1 MVKVALI
8 GAGYWGSKIQAS
20 LSNNKSI
27 TDTVIIDIR
36 NGDSLDDIPN
46 DYKCA
51 IVATPLW
58 DHFETAKTLLQRGF
72 DCYIEKPLAET
83 VEQCKK
89 LRDMLEDQILM
100 VGHIFLYHP
109 GLDVVKQNLTHIG
122 KIKHITSQRL
132 NWGIYQTKTTPLLS
146 LLPHDISIVQ
156 NILGTDHK
164 LLNVVHNSF
173 NNDKQPDYV
182 SFNLQF
188 GDVTCNVTGSWYW
201 PDRVRKLTIVG
212 TQGHIVWDDTI
223 NMVSVYAGTVEDKK
237 LTELSVL
244 ECLTPD
250 MSVSPLER
258 EINHFIDCVVTRN
271 TPLSDVNN
279 AIEVATLIDE
289 VATYLD

>member
-20 LSNNKSI
+20 LSNNQSI
-27 TDTVIIDIR
+27 SDTVIIDIK
-36 NGDSLDDIPN
+36 NGESIDDIPK
-46 DYKCA
+46 DYNCA

-58 DHFETAKTLLQRGF
+58 DHFETAKTLLERGF

-83 VEQCKK
+83 LEQCEQ
-89 LRDMLEDQILM
+89 LCDILEDQILM

-109 GLDVVKQNLTHIG
+109 GLDLVKQNLKRIG
-122 KIKHITSQRL
+122 KIKHISSQRL

-156 NILGTDHK
+156 NILGTKHK
-164 LLNVVHNSF
+164 LQDVSANSF
-173 NNDKQPDYV
+173 NNDNQPDYV

-188 GDVTCNVTGSWYW
+188 NDISCNITGSWYW
-201 PDRVRKLTIVG
+201 PERVRKLTVIG
-212 TQGHIVWDDTI
+212 TEGHIVWDDTI
-223 NMVSVYAGTVEDKK
+223 NMVSVYTGTVDDRR
-237 LTELSVL
+237 LTDLEV

-250 MSVSPLER
+250 MTVSPLER

-289 VATYLD
+289 VATYLR